1 MAYYSYLTATGQL
14 VEVSDFEIPT
24 PENGAMSF
32 VEITKAEI
40 DTGYTWNAEH
50 LTFVPKNHSLLTKK
64 AFLKKFT
71 AQEYA
76 AIKTAAAANAILD
89 YYWQLFMVAEGV
101 DLGDQDT
108 ISGIH
113 MLEQI
118 GLLNQ
123 GRATEIL
130 S

>member
-1 MAYYSYLTATGQL
+1 
-14 VEVSDFEIPT
+14 
-24 PENGAMSF
+24 
-32 VEITKAEI
+32 
-40 DTGYTWNAEH
+40 
-50 LTFVPKNHSLLTKK
+50 
-64 AFLKKFT
+64 LKKFT

-118 GLLNQ
+118 GLINQ